1 MHKTQAFVVNSV
13 GGKKTRVNILT
24 AINAASVTINRTE
37 IDGEKYAIIKNVLW
51 MTDGVVLNGGLYAA
65 EDNEKGYPS
74 MDGRIMPFRHP
85 EVNGEYVAIS
95 QLDSADVAVALG
107 KHYGGV
113 HAQNVRKAG
122 SDYFVDV
129 MINERVANAHE
140 DGVLLLNWVGKVEN
154 GEKPEPIH
162 MSTGLMTNRVQA
174 NGESRGK
181 KYTWRAANQQYDHLA
196 ILFHENG
203 AGGDEIAI
211 AVNCEMVINSKLDE
225 ANEDALDDSY
235 GEKLAILSEAVKER
249 FATSDSYAYVQD
261 FDDRALIYVTPEG
274 TYTIDYHYEGDNPIL
289 TGEPKPVVV
298 ETSYK
303 VKTNSMLEHVRS
315 VLKYFSTKTK
325 QPVQANVNEE
335 VDMTPEEVQ
344 AIVTKALEATNAS
357 LAAVQAENE
366 KLKADVLAANAA
378 IQANAE
384 SSLKDKRAAVAAVH
398 GDVVANALAGE
409 ALDAMFASVQ
419 TAAGIVSGAP
429 VTNAKD
435 EFEGYSLNTADQ
447 EAK

>member
-1 MHKTQAFVVNSV
+1 M
-13 GGKKTRVNILT
+13 KKTRVNILT

-74 MDGRIMPFRHP
+74 MDGRLMPFRHP

-140 DGVLLLNWVGKVEN
+140 DGVLLLDWVSKVEN
-154 GEKPEPIH
+154 GEKPDPIH

-181 KYTWRAANQQYDHLA
+181 KYTWRAANQAYDHLA

-203 AGGDEIAI
+203 AGGDDIAI

-289 TGEPKPVVV
+289 TGESKVVTV

-303 VKTNSMLEHVRS
+303 VKTNSIIEHVRS
-315 VLKYFSTKTK
+315 VLKYFSTKTN
-325 QPVQANVNEE
+325 QPVVQVNTPEE
-335 VDMTPEEVQ
+335 TDMTPEEVQ
-344 AIVTKALEATNAS
+344 AIVDKAVG
-357 LAAVQAENE
+357 AAVDAVNQ
-366 KLKADVLAANAA
+366 KLDSSEAKVKSLQDSL
-378 IQANAE
+378 QANSDAQ
-384 SSLKDKRAAVAAVH
+384 LKDKRAAVAAKH
-398 GDVVANALAGE
+398 GEVVANALSGE

-429 VTNAKD
+429 VTNSDEYKVPSMSDHFGGAK
-435 EFEGYSLNTADQ
+435 
-447 EAK
+447 

>member
-1 MHKTQAFVVNSV
+1 M
-13 GGKKTRVNILT
+13 KKTRVNILT

-74 MDGRIMPFRHP
+74 MDGRLMPFRHP

-129 MINERVANAHE
+129 MINERVANAHA
-140 DGVLLLNWVGKVEN
+140 DGVLLLNWVGEVES
-154 GEKPEPIH
+154 GAKPDPIH

-181 KYTWRAANQQYDHLA
+181 KYTWKAQSQQYDHLA

-249 FATSDSYAYVQD
+249 FATSDSYAYAQD
-261 FDDRALIYVTPEG
+261 FDDRALVYCTPEG
-274 TYTIDYHYEGDNPIL
+274 MYSIDYHFEGDNPIL
-289 TGEPKPVVV
+289 TGESRTVVA

-303 VKTNSMLEHVRS
+303 IKTNSIIGRFRSMLE
-315 VLKYFSTKTK
+315 YFSTKTK
-325 QPVQANVNEE
+325 QPVVANVIEE
-335 VDMTPEEVQ
+335 TSDMKPEELQ
-344 AIVTKALEATNAS
+344 AALDAQADKLQGAFNTALAALEAKNTEALSAVNAK
-357 LAAVQAENE
+357 LQEAAEAG
-366 KLKADVLAANAA
+366 
-378 IQANAE
+378 
-384 SSLKDKRAAVAAVH
+384 LKDKRAAVAAVH
-398 GDVVANALAGE
+398 GEVVANALSGE

-429 VTNAKD
+429 ATNSDEYKVPSMSDHFGGAK
-435 EFEGYSLNTADQ
+435 
-447 EAK
+447 

>member
-1 MHKTQAFVVNSV
+1 M
-13 GGKKTRVNILT
+13 KKTRVNILT

-74 MDGRIMPFRHP
+74 MDGRLMPFRHP

-181 KYTWRAANQQYDHLA
+181 KYTWRAANQAYDHLA

-274 TYTIDYHYEGDNPIL
+274 TYTIDYHYEGENPIL
-289 TGEPKPVVV
+289 TGESKAVTV

-303 VKTNSMLEHVRS
+303 VKTNSVMAH
-315 VLKYFSTKTK
+315 LKSMVQYFSTKTK
-325 QPVQANVNEE
+325 QPVVQVNTPEE
-335 VDMTPEEVQ
+335 TDMTPEEVQ
-344 AIVTKALEATNAS
+344 AIVDKAVG
-357 LAAVQAENE
+357 AAVDAVNL
-366 KLKADVLAANAA
+366 KLNSSEAQVKSLQEAL
-378 IQANAE
+378 QAN
-384 SSLKDKRAAVAAVH
+384 SDLLLKDKREVV
-398 GDVVANALAGE
+398 GKKFGEVVANALSGE
-409 ALDAMFASVQ
+409 ALDKMYAECQ
-419 TAAGIVSGAP
+419 TAAGIVSGTPA
-429 VTNAKD
+429 TNAKD
-435 EFEGYSLNTADQ
+435 EFEGYSLNQADQ

>member
-1 MHKTQAFVVNSV
+1 M
-13 GGKKTRVNILT
+13 KKTRVNILT
-24 AINAASVTINRTE
+24 AINAASVTINRTD

-74 MDGRIMPFRHP
+74 MDGRLMPFKHP

-129 MINERVANAHE
+129 MINERVANAHD
-140 DGVLLLNWVGKVEN
+140 DGVLLLNWVGKVES
-154 GEKPEPIH
+154 GEKPDPIH
-162 MSTGLMTNRVQA
+162 MSTDLMTNRVQA

-181 KYTWRAANQQYDHLA
+181 KYTWRAANQAYDHLA

-289 TGEPKPVVV
+289 TGESKVVTV

-303 VKTNSMLEHVRS
+303 VKTNSMIEHVRS

-325 QPVQANVNEE
+325 QPVVANTIEE
-335 VDMTPEEVQ
+335 VDMSPEDLKVALDAQ
-344 AIVTKALEATNAS
+344 AEKISGAFNAKLDAQSEIIAS
-357 LAAVQAENE
+357 LQT
-366 KLKADVLAANAA
+366 KL
-378 IQANAE
+378 QANE
-384 SSLKDKRAAVAAVH
+384 DLGLKDKRAAVADKH
-398 GDVVANALAGE
+398 GEVVANALSGE
-409 ALDAMFASVQ
+409 ALDSMFASVQ
-419 TAAGIVSGAP
+419 TAAGILSGAP
-429 VTNAKD
+429 ATNAKD
-435 EFEGYSLNTADQ
+435 EFEGYSLNQADQ

>member
-1 MHKTQAFVVNSV
+1 M
-13 GGKKTRVNILT
+13 KKTRVNILT

-74 MDGRIMPFRHP
+74 MDGRLMPFKHP

-95 QLDSADVAVALG
+95 QLDSAEVAVALG

-129 MINERVANAHE
+129 MINERVANAHD
-140 DGVLLLNWVGKVEN
+140 DGVLLLNWVGKVES
-154 GEKPEPIH
+154 GEKPDPIH

-181 KYTWRAANQQYDHLA
+181 KYTWRAANQAYDHLA

-289 TGEPKPVVV
+289 TGESKVVTV

-303 VKTNSMLEHVRS
+303 VKTNAIMANLKAMV
-315 VLKYFSTKTK
+315 KYFSTKTK
-325 QPVQANVNEE
+325 PPVQANVIEE
-335 VDMTPEEVQ
+335 VDMTPEQVQ
-344 AIVTKALEATNAS
+344 AIVDKALEATNAS
-357 LAAVQAENE
+357 LASVQAENE
-366 KLKADVLAANAA
+366 KLKADVLAANTA

-384 SSLKDKRAAVAAVH
+384 AGLKDKRAAVSAVH
-398 GDVVANALAGE
+398 GEVVANALSGE

-419 TAAGIVSGAP
+419 TAAGILSGGVS
-429 VTNAKD
+429 TNAKD
-435 EFEGYSLNTADQ
+435 EFEGYSLNQADQ

>member
-1 MHKTQAFVVNSV
+1 M
-13 GGKKTRVNILT
+13 KKTRVNILT

-74 MDGRIMPFRHP
+74 MDGRLMPFRHP

-129 MINERVANAHE
+129 MINERVANAHD

-154 GEKPEPIH
+154 GEKPDPIH

-181 KYTWRAANQQYDHLA
+181 KYTWRAANQAYDHLA

-249 FATSDSYAYVQD
+249 FATQDSYAYVQD
-261 FDDRALIYVTPEG
+261 FDDRALVYCTPEG
-274 TYTIDYHYEGDNPIL
+274 MYSIDYHFEGDNPIL
-289 TGEPKPVVV
+289 TGESRTVVA

-303 VKTNSMLEHVRS
+303 VKTNSVISRLRS
-315 VLKYFSTKTK
+315 VLEYFSTKTN
-325 QPVQANVNEE
+325 QPVVQVNTPEE
-335 VDMTPEEVQ
+335 TDMTPEEVQ
-344 AIVTKALEATNAS
+344 AIVDKAVG
-357 LAAVQAENE
+357 AAVDAVNQ
-366 KLKADVLAANAA
+366 KLDSSEAKVKSLQDAL
-378 IQANAE
+378 QANSDAQ
-384 SSLKDKRAAVAAVH
+384 LKDKRSAVAKVH
-398 GDVVANALAGE
+398 GEVVANALSGE

-435 EFEGYSLNTADQ
+435 EFEGYSLNSADQ

>member
-1 MHKTQAFVVNSV
+1 MHKRQTFVVNS
-13 GGKKTRVNILT
+13 GGVKKTRVNILT

-74 MDGRIMPFRHP
+74 MDGRLMPFRHP

-113 HAQNVRKAG
+113 HAQNVRKSG

-129 MINERVANAHE
+129 MINERVANAHD
-140 DGVLLLNWVGKVEN
+140 DGVLLLNWVGKVES
-154 GEKPEPIH
+154 GEKPDPIH

-181 KYTWRAANQQYDHLA
+181 KYTWRAANQAYDHLA
-196 ILFHENG
+196 ILFHEDG
-203 AGGDEIAI
+203 AGGDEISI

-289 TGEPKPVVV
+289 TGESKPVVV
-298 ETSYK
+298 ETTYK
-303 VKTNSMLEHVRS
+303 VKTNSIMAH
-315 VLKYFSTKTK
+315 LKAMVEYFSTKTK
-325 QPVQANVNEE
+325 QPVLANVTEDLE
-335 VDMTPEEVQ
+335 MDKVELQ
-344 AIVTKALEATNAS
+344 AMLDAQAEKLSGAFNAQLEAQSVTINALQES
-357 LAAVQAENE
+357 
-366 KLKADVLAANAA
+366 LKAS
-378 IQANAE
+378 AE
-384 SSLKDKRAAVAAVH
+384 AGLKDKRAAVAAKH
-398 GDVVANALAGE
+398 GEVVANALSGE
-409 ALDAMFASVQ
+409 ALDAMYASVQ
-419 TAAGIVSGAP
+419 TAAGIVSGSP
-429 VTNAKD
+429 VANAKD
-435 EFEGYSLNTADQ
+435 EFEGYSLNQADQ